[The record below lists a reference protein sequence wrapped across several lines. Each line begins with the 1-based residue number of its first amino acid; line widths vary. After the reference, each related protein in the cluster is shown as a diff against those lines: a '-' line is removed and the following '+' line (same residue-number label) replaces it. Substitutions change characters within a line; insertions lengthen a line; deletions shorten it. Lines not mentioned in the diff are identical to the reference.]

1 MSEAGPS
8 PSPGRLAR
16 LGISREQLLFWLLLE
31 LWVLNAADLLL
42 THYALWLGFATESNG
57 IMRYFLHEGTLT
69 ATVFKIGMVSIGVL
83 LLWRL
88 RRRPTALAAAR
99 RLRRTS
105 YPRTSAHFRATLR
118 SPPSILPVDAAP
130 GPRYTSVSSPVEKSI
145 QRKSHLTA
153 SLPTAR
159 RRVYGH
165 G

>member
-88 RRRPTALAAAR
+88 RRRPTALAAAV
-99 RLRRTS
+99 LLTGV
-105 YPRTSAHFRATLR
+105 F
-118 SPPSILPVDAAP
+118 AAVVA
-130 GPRYTSVSSPVEKSI
+130 YQAAWV
-145 QRKSHLTA
+145 L
-153 SLPTAR
+153 SL
-159 RRVYGH
+159 
-165 G
+165 